1 MNIEKKLEIALINN
15 DIKTLKK
22 IEKKILDSKNL
33 ELSIKFCK
41 ESYVVDIKKHQK
53 MIIDS
58 KNIHANYEFAK
69 LIPNINIKEHEKIIL
84 DYKMPIYSYKFALNV
99 EGADIEKHA
108 RVVIDSKSLEYNYE
122 FAKNIKGA
130 DVNAH
135 GKVILDSKDEN
146 YCYMYARD
154 IKGIDIKEYEK
165 IVIESETLLTNYKF
179 AKYVEGA
186 NIEKIGNLILEK
198 NEEYF
203 DQNFL
208 PNVPTAN
215 IIFAEY
221 IKAHEKSNQ
230 TLAIIKP
237 DGMAHIESIIEM
249 FYKNGLKITNFK
261 VASLDEEILSEHY
274 SHLVDKPFYP
284 KLKNYM
290 MSEPVA
296 LIKLE
301 GENAVEILRDLM
313 GPTDSTKAEKDTIR
327 GMFGTDITYNA
338 IHGSDSKE
346 NAEIEI
352 ERFFKEKVKT
362 K

>member
-1 MNIEKKLEIALINN
+1 MNIEKKLQIALINDN
-15 DIKTLKK
+15 EKELKK
-22 IEKKILDSKNL
+22 IEKRILETKNL

-41 ESYVVDIKKHQK
+41 ESFIVDIEKHKK

-58 KNIHANYEFAK
+58 RNVHANYEFAK
-69 LIPNINIKEHEKIIL
+69 YVPGINIKGHEQIIL
-84 DYKMPIYSYKFALNV
+84 DSNNPLYSYKFALNV
-99 EGADIEKHA
+99 EGADIKRHA
-108 RVVIDSKSLEYNYE
+108 RVVLDSKSLEHNYN
-122 FAKNIKGA
+122 FAKDIKGA

-135 GKVILDSKDEN
+135 GKIILDSKDEN
-146 YCYMYARD
+146 YCYMFARD
-154 IKGIDIKEYEK
+154 IDGIDIKEYEK
-165 IVIESETLLTNYKF
+165 VVLESKSVLVNYQF
-179 AKYVEGA
+179 AKDIKGA
-186 NIEKIGNLILEK
+186 DIRAHGEIILNK

-203 DQNFL
+203 NKNFL
-208 PNVPTAN
+208 SNIPNAN
-215 IIFAEY
+215 IIFADY
-221 IKAHEKSNQ
+221 IKEQQKSRQ

-237 DGMAHIESIIEM
+237 DGMAHIENIIEM
-249 FYKNGLKITNFK
+249 FYKKGLKIANFK
-261 VASLDEEILSEHY
+261 VVSLDEDVLSEHY
-274 SHLVDKPFYP
+274 SHLLDKPFYP
-284 KLKNYM
+284 KLREYM